1 MWKVNWWKWDHE
13 RGTKQKS
20 PRGIELMTSRTPGGR
35 SIQWGTR
42 THGEQDW
49 VIGWVI
55 IIFDRRLVYCL
66 VQHCRSIRTFLCPT
80 LVSCSSIHLSHRCCC
95 CWQCTRIW
103 HFEPANL
110 NSVISI
116 SPLFRTQNDFA
127 WISSFVIYYWLF
139 RTPALSNNFFVSPK
153 SKK

>member
-1 MWKVNWWKWDHE
+1 MKGELIKMRSWAWDKAKIPT
-13 RGTKQKS
+13 RN
-20 PRGIELMTSRTPGGR
+20 
-35 SIQWGTR
+35 R
-42 THGEQDW
+42 THDLPNTGRALYPMCYENSW
-49 VIGWVI
+49 KARLGHCTKF
-55 IIFDRRLVYCL
+55 IFDRGLVYCL

-103 HFEPANL
+103 HFEQANL

-127 WISSFVIYYWLF
+127 WISSSVIYYWLF
-139 RTPALSNNFFVSPK
+139 RTPALSNNFFVFPQ